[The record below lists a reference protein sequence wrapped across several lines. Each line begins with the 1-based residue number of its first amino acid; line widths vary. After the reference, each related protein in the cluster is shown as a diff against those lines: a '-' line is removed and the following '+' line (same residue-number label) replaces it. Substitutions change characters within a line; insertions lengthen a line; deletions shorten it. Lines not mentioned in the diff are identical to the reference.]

1 MRAARIIF
9 ALAALCVASAALAA
23 PFVDVTPLSPQPGE
37 ALFVTVSAQ
46 PELAR
51 ASCTWMKKQYEFV
64 ITEQGLV
71 AMLPVP
77 AGAKPGG
84 YHVYFSGEYADG
96 SKWQDSVLVEVRPRK
111 FGVQHLRLS
120 KAQESKYDASVT
132 KREYALIG
140 AALDRETEDLHWGR
154 NFIMPVK
161 GRISTQYGLQRY
173 VNGHFDYRHKG
184 VDIAAPMGTPVE
196 AAADGVVSLADDSF
210 VLHGKTIIIDHG
222 GGLSSLYLHLSRI
235 DVSPGEQVEQG
246 QVIGK
251 VGATGAATGP
261 HLHYGVYVHHEAMD
275 PFYWV
280 KAMDPSADQ

>member
-1 MRAARIIF
+1 MKAVRIVL
-9 ALAALCVASAALAA
+9 ALAALGAASLALAA
-23 PFVDVTPLSPQPGE
+23 PSVEVTPTSPQPGE
-37 ALFVTVSAQ
+37 AVFVTVAAQ
-46 PELAR
+46 PELVR
-51 ASCTWMKKQYEFV
+51 ASCTWMKKQYDFV
-64 ITEQGLV
+64 TTAEGL
-71 AMLPVP
+71 AALLPVP
-77 AGAKPGG
+77 ADAKPGG
-84 YHVYFSGEYADG
+84 YHVSFSGEYANG
-96 SKWQDSVLVEVRPRK
+96 GEWQDSVLVEVRPRK

-120 KAQESKYDASVT
+120 KSQEAKYDASVT

-140 AALDRETEDLHWGR
+140 AALDLATPELYWQGH
-154 NFIMPVK
+154 FIMPVT

-184 VDIAAPMGTPVE
+184 VDIAAPMGTPVK

-235 DVSPGEQVEQG
+235 EVSPGEHVSQG

-261 HLHYGVYVHHEAMD
+261 HLHYGVYVHHQAMD
-275 PFYWV
+275 PLYWP
-280 KAMDPSADQ
+280 KAPGFVWAP

>member
-1 MRAARIIF
+1 MKAARIIF
-9 ALAALCVASAALAA
+9 ALAALSIASAASAT
-23 PFVDVTPLSPQPGE
+23 PGIDVWPTSPQPGE
-37 ALFVTVSAQ
+37 AVFVTIEPYYGLTSG
-46 PELAR
+46 
-51 ASCTWMKKQYEFV
+51 SCTWMKKKYD
-64 ITEQGLV
+64 LV
-71 AMLPVP
+71 ATEEGLQAVLPVP
-77 AGAKPGG
+77 ADAKPGG
-84 YHVYFSGEYADG
+84 YHVYVTYQRAPDGGETRPF
-96 SKWQDSVLVEVRPRK
+96 LIEVRPRK
-111 FGVQHLRLS
+111 FGVQHLRLP
-120 KAQESKYDASVT
+120 KAQEAKYDASVT

-140 AALDRETEDLHWGR
+140 AALDRETEELHWKR

-173 VNGHFDYRHKG
+173 VNGRFSYRHKG
-184 VDIAAPMGTPVE
+184 VDIAAPMGTPVK

-235 DVSPGEQVEQG
+235 DVSAGEQIKQG

-280 KAMDPSADQ
+280 KALDSGAEQ